1 MLVVRNV
8 TLPGVGTYSVYAGR
22 TPDDLLE
29 LVSVRRKEMYNA
41 ILSTGRG
48 CLPQCTLG
56 YTHPWTDTGGG
67 VCLPQCML
75 GYTLPGQTSPLG
87 RHQPGQTPP
96 RHTPLIGRHTLG
108 RHPPRQAP
116 PFADTPWADT
126 PIGRNPPRQTPPQAD
141 TPWANTPRQTPLPPV
156 ITVEDTMHHTG
167 MHSCWENNVLNKLHF
182 LLQPI
187 VKQTRPI
194 AQIFLNFMQYLE
206 NLAKLYF
213 SPPPPSPTAGSPY
226 YGKSWIRPSQV
237 TCYVKCHLL

>member
-1 MLVVRNV
+1 MHYYRPQLSLN
-8 TLPGVGTYSVYAGR
+8 LSV
-22 TPDDLLE
+22 
-29 LVSVRRKEMYNA
+29 

-48 CLPQCTLG
+48 CLPQCVLG

-75 GYTLPGQTSPLG
+75 GYTLWAHTGGCVCLSACWDTPSLG
-87 RHQPGQTPP
+87 RHPPWADTNLDRHPP

-126 PIGRNPPRQTPPQAD
+126 PIGRHPPRQTPPQAD

-156 ITVEDTMHHTG
+156 ITVEDSMNHTG
-167 MHSCWENNVLNKLHF
+167 MHSCWEINVLNELHF
-182 LLQPI
+182 LLHPI
-187 VKQTRPI
+187 VKQTRPM
-194 AQIFLNFMQYLE
+194 AQIFLNFMQFLE

-213 SPPPPSPTAGSPY
+213 SPPPPSRRPAPPTTENPGSAP
-226 YGKSWIRPSQV
+226 
-237 TCYVKCHLL
+237 VK